1 MLNLEVDVDEAD
13 VAVLSQHL
21 SRSKELFSSISNSLQ
36 VISSKTSTASRS
48 IRPVFAEI
56 DALNTKKSSIE
67 DGLALLKDV
76 SQYSSRAAEA
86 QRTLSSPIDTI
97 GVGKYLLCLEHSREL
112 LREMKQKI
120 RDFDGVVVSF
130 ANAVDKAEFAVSSY
144 FGQILAKTDL
154 IAGTVSRQA
163 DAITILAF
171 YAKQNNLR
179 SAHETLER
187 VFGQILSQR
196 LSPLEKQ
203 CVFQKRASNM
213 PYEKGSTGLTQLTT
227 VLLQCILG
235 LRNACDQ
242 LQVSGSPVFRNIV
255 ANYMESPFSSVLS
268 ACNKQLDSQGL
279 AGQDMVILD
288 VLDQTKTLQEGLR
301 ASRFEFSTFPTA
313 QAEYTKLVSK
323 SQGLFAE
330 WAKYVESRV
339 LQIDKFNEHS
349 IPEVVVEVLS
359 KIRRISEFDSLYT
372 LMENK
377 RLGSWLDVKP
387 PLRFVTV
394 YTSVVQ
400 GAEAQAEDHTAF
412 LVSSFLSDLIDELMV
427 NIEIGLKDQSGETN
441 LRKSSQGFML
451 VRNVVMIETIVNRSE
466 PLYQKLGPIGMERL
480 QRLKNRFLKV
490 FLDDWS
496 HASYIIIRDMT
507 QITTTN
513 ALHGGQNSAK
523 EKEQIKDLFRNFNDS
538 FEEALRQYEKFNI
551 QEKELRFYLSS
562 EIKRLIINAYNKL
575 YDKYGN
581 GEFTKNRAKY
591 IKYDKMQ
598 FERLLNERL

>member
-36 VISSKTSTASRS
+36 VISLKTLTASRS

-76 SQYSSRAAEA
+76 SQYSLRAAEA
-86 QRTLSSPIDTI
+86 QRTLSSPIDTV

-130 ANAVDKAEFAVSSY
+130 ANAVDKAEFAVSLY

-187 VFGQILSQR
+187 VFGQILLQR

-242 LQVSGSPVFRNIV
+242 LQVSGLPVFRNIV
-255 ANYMESPFSSVLS
+255 ANYMELPFSSVLS

-288 VLDQTKTLQEGLR
+288 VLDQTKTLQDGLR

-313 QAEYTKLVSK
+313 QAEYTKLVLK

-412 LVSSFLSDLIDELMV
+412 L
-427 NIEIGLKDQSGETN
+427 KDQSGETN
-441 LRKSSQGFML
+441 LRKLSQGFML
-451 VRNVVMIETIVNRSE
+451 VRNVVMIETIVNRLE